1 MQALTHAHTSALSQH
16 GQQASFSDRL
26 RHSKALIP
34 TMAVMGVTVLALAA
48 ALLVKQSDAQGDA
61 TRLAAPVAMQSSPA
75 APATQPLVAAAA
87 LAPTG
92 AVAETLA
99 PAPVQKPVVKAV
111 PKPVTKPAV
120 KPEPAAAQA
129 PATVPPPAQTAPV
142 VVTQAPVCA
151 TCGTVES
158 VTPVERRIDKGS
170 GVGAVA
176 GGVVG
181 GVLGNQVGEGSGK
194 TIATVLGAIG
204 GGYAGNA
211 IEKNVRKTT
220 VYQIRVRMEDG
231 SRRTLERAQ
240 PVAAG
245 TRVTVEGN
253 SLRINS

>member
-1 MQALTHAHTSALSQH
+1 MHSSSHTLIQP
-16 GQQASFSDRL
+16 GQLASFSDRL

-48 ALLVKQSDAQGDA
+48 ALLVKQSEAQGDA
-61 TRLAAPVAMQSSPA
+61 PKLGTPV
-75 APATQPLVAAAA
+75 AA
-87 LAPTG
+87 LATPSTAPSQ
-92 AVAETLA
+92 AVARHLA
-99 PAPVQKPVVKAV
+99 SVEKPAATPVQKPVVKAT
-111 PKPVTKPAV
+111 PKPAPKT
-120 KPEPAAAQA
+120 AASQA
-129 PATVPPPAQTAPV
+129 PAVQPQGSVPTPV
-142 VVTQAPVCA
+142 VVAQAPVCSN
-151 TCGTVES
+151 CGTVES

-220 VYQIRVRMEDG
+220 VYQVRVRMEDG
-231 SRRTLERAQ
+231 SRRTIERAQ
-240 PVAAG
+240 PIATG
-245 TRVTVEGN
+245 TRVTVDAN
-253 SLRINS
+253 SLRIDS